1 MNAMGIDHAS
11 IPAALLAAYPDL
23 DAAAVQ
29 ALIGAGRIMDIPA
42 GQRVYTRCEPCSG
55 VMWVIEGSVRVH
67 REAIDGRAVALYR
80 VTPGDLC
87 LPSLYTLFHG
97 GTYAADA
104 HTETRLR
111 GIAVPPQEM
120 LALVDCNPRIRHLL
134 LKHLTGRMQ
143 ELIELVGASVF
154 DRLELRLACLLG
166 QRFGQRQSSC
176 LDITHQELASD
187 LGCTREMVSRLLKR
201 FEHMGCIQLHRGQ
214 VMLVSQDA
222 LARLTEPK
230 D

>member
-1 MNAMGIDHAS
+1 
-11 IPAALLAAYPDL
+11 
-23 DAAAVQ
+23 
-29 ALIGAGRIMDIPA
+29 
-42 GQRVYTRCEPCSG
+42 
-55 VMWVIEGSVRVH
+55 
-67 REAIDGRAVALYR
+67 
-80 VTPGDLC
+80 
-87 LPSLYTLFHG
+87 
-97 GTYAADA
+97 
-104 HTETRLR
+104 
-111 GIAVPPQEM
+111 
-120 LALVDCNPRIRHLL
+120 
-134 LKHLTGRMQ
+134 MQ